1 METENQANQ
10 KKRRLSVGLFIGG
23 VLIGFVFNVL
33 LVWANFEASL
43 WNQRP
48 NRDEALDGLRCP
60 LVITRAETAQVT
72 ILYKNSLDRPINPVI
87 RTKISER
94 LTSLQREEE
103 TRPDIEPG
111 DTARIEYSVSG
122 ENAVWNR
129 FLLVRVNTLPQFS
142 LPSRTGACGIL
153 VVNIPFLRGW
163 TITGLVVLLSLG
175 GMGVGI
181 WQWRSMHSR
190 MLGRVKF
197 AYQAM
202 IYLAVL
208 VTAGFALAFLSL
220 WWLATLL
227 VFITFVLIT
236 TVLAYFLASP

>member
-1 METENQANQ
+1 METENKNGQDR
-10 KKRRLSVGLFIGG
+10 RRLSSGLFIGG
-23 VLIGFVFNVL
+23 VLVGFVFNILV
-33 LVWANFEASL
+33 VWANLEASL
-43 WNQRP
+43 WNQLP

-60 LVITRAETAQVT
+60 LVITRSETAVVT
-72 ILYKNSLDRPINPVI
+72 ILYRNSLDRPINPVI

-111 DTARIEYSVSG
+111 ETARIEYSVQG
-122 ENAVWNR
+122 ENAVWDR

-153 VVNIPFLRGW
+153 VVSIPFLRGW
-163 TITGLVVLLSLG
+163 AITGLAVILSLG
-175 GMGVGI
+175 GMGSGI
-181 WQWRSMHSR
+181 WLWRGMQTQ

-197 AYQAM
+197 AYRAM
-202 IYLAVL
+202 IYLAGL
-208 VTAGFALAFLSL
+208 VTAGMVLAFLSL
-220 WWLATLL
+220 WLLAILL
-227 VFITFVLIT
+227 VFLTAILIL